1 MGRTERRIEMFTK
14 QDLLFTENFR
24 CQVWKQYFFPAGTKI
39 ADIADQINYPKNRL
53 ATALKNNRSRFCEF
67 DISYGV
73 PVCY

>member
-1 MGRTERRIEMFTK
+1 MFTK

-39 ADIADQINYPKNRL
+39 ADIANQINYPK
-53 ATALKNNRSRFCEF
+53 NRSRFCEF
-67 DISYGV
+67 DISWGV